1 MIPMVLLSV
10 MNCSLLCHQRMK
22 GALREM
28 DTLDRISGDEFIVVI
43 TNLAKNEDYTQTLQR
58 MLLVVKFALDDFATR
73 YSSLTYLRRLPA
85 I

>member
-1 MIPMVLLSV
+1 
-10 MNCSLLCHQRMK
+10 MK
-22 GALREM
+22 GALLEM

>member
-1 MIPMVLLSV
+1 
-10 MNCSLLCHQRMK
+10 MK